1 MSSCKP
7 PAQSKHGCAVTLDT
21 HMSAQD
27 YCNNDLARRSGSG
40 GRGRGED
47 GAQCIALSKQAAAA
61 AALVTVWRFGG
72 GRQETESLTGP
83 SARLGGLHRFSR
95 LGGHL
100 TWHSRRNSAP
110 TLNTSICSRAQ
121 RQRQSFLRGGGGLGK
136 GLNEPR
142 VGFRRTDRICH

>member
-1 MSSCKP
+1 MSSCTP
-7 PAQSKHGCAVTLDT
+7 PAQSKRGCAVTLDT

-61 AALVTVWRFGG
+61 AAAVTVWRFGG

-121 RQRQSFLRGGGGLGK
+121 RQSFLRGRGGLGK
-136 GLNEPR
+136 ELNEPR
-142 VGFRRTDRICH
+142 VAFRRTDRICH